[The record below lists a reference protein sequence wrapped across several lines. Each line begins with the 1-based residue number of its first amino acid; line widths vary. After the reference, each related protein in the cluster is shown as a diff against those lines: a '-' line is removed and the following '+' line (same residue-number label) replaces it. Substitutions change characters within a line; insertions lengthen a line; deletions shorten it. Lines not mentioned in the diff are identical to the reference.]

1 MGIAELIDKYFVV
14 QWSIIISLCI
24 LLYLYIC
31 KKPDGLRYKLFYF
44 IERHTKVVLLTG
56 FFLTLS
62 IGIFIYYC
70 VYGLT
75 AWQAVYYGVLQFMF
89 DTKTPP
95 EFGLEIDFMNHSYQW
110 IYIPA
115 IMAAMISTL
124 TIMILFFKEYIY
136 TQHATYIAN
145 KGGHIVLC
153 GIGENNRY
161 FIDNLVNCEDRRKIP
176 NIIVLESN
184 KENPLLKKYEK
195 KENIAI
201 IIGDAKSKENLDRVG
216 LRNCKY
222 VIISTG
228 NDIVNLSILSQI
240 RIKEKEKS
248 NEKRIYSKIYVHV
261 SRRESEIYFDEEK
274 LLEKDA
280 ASATHF
286 YNYNELSARRLF
298 SELLLVEGLNT
309 VNNDDVV
316 HLMIIGFGDMGQ
328 EVALQAAM
336 QGHFYNKKRIRITV
350 VDNNENT
357 FESFRAIHWN
367 IDKVCYFQTKLCSI
381 NSQKFYEWYF
391 RQNNK
396 PTYVVFALGNDKV
409 TFSSLSILIHR
420 LKQKNRLVNMPIPN
434 IAVRFKQ
441 NVNDKIKESY
451 EDMLEPLKFKIFGQS
466 SLISTEKFV
475 TEHEIDIYAKKINED
490 YRRANGYWKVSK
502 NKSLHCNICRCEI
515 NINKTIQAVRDTLEN
530 GNLTKPVWNELNNFT
545 KDSNRATADHFNNI
559 KKDVLKRLNI
569 PILDKNKFYN
579 PSDEIIEKYYDLID
593 MEHRRWNAFHFLN
606 GWEHRIFTKEE
617 GINKEPNLK
626 LHGCLIDT
634 NRLKEFAISLDKS
647 PYEYYQYDLETYI
660 REDEDE
666 DEEGIR

>member
-1 MGIAELIDKYFVV
+1 MEIIEFINTCFVA
-14 QWSIIISLCI
+14 QWKIIITLCI
-24 LLYLYIC
+24 VLYIYLS

-62 IGIFIYYC
+62 IGIFIYYY

-75 AWQAVYYGVLQFMF
+75 AWQAVYYSVVQFMF
-89 DTKTPP
+89 DTKTPL
-95 EFGLEIDFMNHSYQW
+95 EFGLKIDLMNHSYQW

-115 IMAAMISTL
+115 IMAAIISTL

-136 TQHATYIAN
+136 RQHSTYIAN

-161 FIDNLVNCEDRRKIP
+161 FIDNLLNCEDTRKIP

-216 LRNCKY
+216 FRNCKY

-240 RIKEKEKS
+240 RIKEEEKS
-248 NEKRIYSKIYVHV
+248 NEKKIYSKIYVHV

-298 SELLLVEGLNT
+298 TELSLVEGLDT

-328 EVALQAAM
+328 EVALQAAL

-367 IDKVCYFQTKLCSI
+367 IDKVCYFQTKLCNI

-396 PTYVVFALGNDKV
+396 PTYVVFALGKDKL

-420 LKQKNRLVNMPIPN
+420 LKQKNRLVNIPIPN

-441 NVNDKIKESY
+441 NVNGKIKKSY

-490 YRRANGYWKVSK
+490 YRKANAS
-502 NKSLHCNICRCEI
+502 
-515 NINKTIQAVRDTLEN
+515 N
-530 GNLTKPVWNELNNFT
+530 GNPTKPSWEELNNFT

-559 KKDVLKRLNI
+559 KKDVLRRLNI
-569 PILDKNKFYN
+569 PIVDKNKFHN
-579 PSDEIIEKYYDLID
+579 PSDEIIKKYYDLID

-617 GINKEPNLK
+617 GINKEPDLK

-634 NRLKEFAISLDKS
+634 NRLKEFAISLEKS
-647 PYEYYQYDLETYI
+647 AYEYYQYDLETYI
-660 REDEDE
+660 REDEEQKEE
-666 DEEGIR
+666 DDN